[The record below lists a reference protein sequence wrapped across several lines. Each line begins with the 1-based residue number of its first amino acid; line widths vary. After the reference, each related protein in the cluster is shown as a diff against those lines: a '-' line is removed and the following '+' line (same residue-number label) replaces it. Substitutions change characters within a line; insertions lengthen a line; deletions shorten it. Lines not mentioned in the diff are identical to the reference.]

1 MRKAL
6 VLSVILPKIVI
17 VYYHKKIELGRLL
30 KGARCEICTSKGRNM
45 DTNVIAR
52 SVTAAAQ
59 KKPEVDVSIKQK
71 STVRTPLDSF
81 KLIARI
87 ANSRRLSDGEKG
99 ALINNVSTIDKY
111 ASGSLRNQLLDNVS
125 GLTIFME
132 RFAAAKYDAQPIK
145 KAVAE
150 YAAVRRAPAK
160 SAQGSADN
168 LRAASEQLAK
178 ELTGKSIETVRKEV
192 PHQEVKAVF
201 NANVNADLKQF
212 RTELETPVP
221 RVFEEVADVVE
232 TVTPLPLPGSG
243 SAEEVAEFIPQLQQQ
258 EAVAFEAVPLP
269 GSGEVELPDLVLPG
283 SSDVV
288 QEEVALEEV
297 ELPAIELPGGGEY
310 EEPAVE
316 PVKVD
321 EIV

>member
-1 MRKAL
+1 
-6 VLSVILPKIVI
+6 
-17 VYYHKKIELGRLL
+17 
-30 KGARCEICTSKGRNM
+30 M

-52 SVTAAAQ
+52 SVTATAQ

-99 ALINNVSTIDKY
+99 SLINNVSTIDKY
-111 ASGSLRNQLLDNVS
+111 ATGSLRNQLLDNVS

-132 RFAAAKYDAQPIK
+132 RFSAAKYDAQPIK

-150 YAAVRRAPAK
+150 YAAVRKAPAK
-160 SAQGSADN
+160 PAQGSADK
-168 LRAASEQLAK
+168 LRAASEQLAQN
-178 ELTGKSIETVRKEV
+178 LARKSVKAVRQEV
-192 PHQEVKAVF
+192 PHEEVRAVF
-201 NANVNADLKQF
+201 NTNVNAELKQF
-212 RTELETPVP
+212 KTELDAPAP
-221 RVFEEVADVVE
+221 RGFEEVADVVE

-243 SAEEVAEFIPQLQQQ
+243 SAEEVAEFIPPAPV
-258 EAVAFEAVPLP
+258 EEVVTFEAVPLP
-269 GSGEVELPDLVLPG
+269 GSGEVALPDLVLPG
-283 SSDVV
+283 SGEPA

-297 ELPAIELPGGGEY
+297 ELPALELPGSGEH